1 MARNEEEHIL
11 NIQVSYDKAVEGIK
25 KYRDEIVNLTI
36 REKELAQEL
45 EDGKISQQEYDKE
58 LEIGKVAQKNY
69 RDEIRALQKEIQ
81 NNIRQE
87 QQMEGSLKSLRAEL
101 SNATKK
107 YDELSR
113 AERESAKG
121 KELQQHIKDITEEL
135 KGAEAETDRFYR
147 NVGNYKNS
155 IIEALTGNNRFA
167 SSLAGIAQEGG
178 GSIKG
183 FFSTAVTSV
192 KSFGAALM
200 SLLANPVFLGIAGIA
215 GAGVAFKWFYDYNQG
230 LAEATRLTQQFTG
243 KSGEDLKQFRNGVQA
258 VADAFGLEFQETLQ
272 SANAMAKGFGIS
284 VDEALKLMQDGLVSG
299 ANANGEFLDTVK
311 EYPAYFKEAGISAE
325 GFVAITTQA
334 TKQGIF
340 SDKGVDTIKEAN
352 IRLREMTTATA
363 SALDGIGISS
373 KTVQKELQS
382 GSKTTFDIMQ
392 QVSAKLKELPQ
403 TSSAVGTAIADIF
416 GGPGE
421 DAGLAYI
428 ESLSTIQTNLGK
440 VKDGAGEVASAQE
453 QQIEAQKE
461 LNNTMSAMF
470 DMTGGGFESMK
481 AQIST
486 IATKTLVAMM
496 KGVAGVVNWFVRLY
510 NKSLIVRAG
519 VLAVAYQFKVLWS
532 AVKLVFNL
540 IIDGFK
546 GIGRA
551 LELFVDTTKAAFRAV
566 VGAAQGFGKVLS
578 GIANFSL
585 EEIKAGVAEIKNS
598 VVGGFKSALTS
609 LKGTIKAQ
617 GREVLGDIAS
627 FGKETFDNFKQG
639 FNEAVNG
646 GGLKEITF
654 DVAASGAVPTNAD
667 ISPVSHGK
675 GATPTSAGATD
686 KKPTGGKTGK
696 NNGTGNGNGPSAE
709 QLAADELAQVRKAEE
724 MLLQLIEDNAE
735 KQRALLKNKY
745 DQQIADL
752 ERALAEK
759 GKHTAKAE
767 EAMTVQIKAL
777 QQQREMELNK
787 LELQFT
793 KQRVEQENKKYA
805 LLIEAAKAGTR
816 EQYDL
821 QLAKLTNEQQLA
833 EAEIVATLTNE
844 QQRQEMLLA
853 NDAAFEARRLEL
865 KKKYLQ
871 EERAAQQQA
880 ITEQFA
886 NDIQGAE
893 QGGDELGALQL
904 KLDQKRAMMDAA
916 NAAEYE
922 SEKAKQEAILQ
933 ASNEFYQAQ
942 QDLSDK
948 RREIEVANSEAIAGA
963 IGSLQGVMEAFGS
976 KNKTLTALS
985 KVLALAQI
993 AISSGVALAKG
1004 IEQSQSVP
1012 FPQNITAIATTVG
1025 TILANIATAIK
1036 TVKGAKMAVGGV
1048 VRGRGTGTSDQVP
1061 IHASNGESVMTA
1073 EATSM
1078 FSPALSAFN
1087 QLGGGVPIVV
1097 QSPAQQLGEEFLAAA
1112 FAKGMAL
1119 APRPVVTVEEINK
1132 VQERVNVLE
1141 QLGNI

>member
-25 KYRDEIVNLTI
+25 KYRDEIVNLKI

-155 IIEALTGNNRFA
+155 IVEAIAGNNRFA
-167 SSLAGIAQEGG
+167 SSLAGLAQEGG

-183 FFSTAVTSV
+183 VFTSAVTSV

-200 SLLANPVFLGIAGIA
+200 GLLANPVFLSIAGIA

-230 LAEATRLTQQFTG
+230 LVEATRLTKEFTG
-243 KSGEDLKQFRNGVQA
+243 LTGEELVSVRNGIQA
-258 VADAFGLEFQETLQ
+258 VADTMGHDYKDTLSTVDALMSNYGITAQ
-272 SANAMAKGFGIS
+272 QATKVVEDGF
-284 VDEALKLMQDGLVSG
+284 VSG
-299 ANANGEFLDTVK
+299 ADLSGDMLDKIQQYAPT
-311 EYPAYFKEAGISAE
+311 FHDAGIGASE
-325 GFVAITTQA
+325 MVAILQQTRS
-334 TKQGIF
+334 GIF
-340 SDKGVDTIKEAN
+340 SDKGLGVITMASKKI
-352 IRLREMTTATA
+352 REMGKGTRDALTGIGVDAAKVQQDLANGTRSTFDVVQEVSKKMKDFGADSEQVGDVLKNVFGRKGADAGIKLIEQLDTMTTDIEEVKKQTGEWGEAQQEQIKATNELNVEM
-363 SALDGIGISS
+363 SAL
-373 KTVQKELQS
+373 
-382 GSKTTFDIMQ
+382 FDLTDNGWEGMID
-392 QVSAKLKELPQ
+392 QVKLL
-403 TSSAVGTAIADIF
+403 
-416 GGPGE
+416 
-421 DAGLAYI
+421 
-428 ESLSTIQTNLGK
+428 
-440 VKDGAGEVASAQE
+440 
-453 QQIEAQKE
+453 
-461 LNNTMSAMF
+461 
-470 DMTGGGFESMK
+470 
-481 AQIST
+481 
-486 IATKTLVAMM
+486 ATKWLVAVV
-496 KGVAGVVNWFVRLY
+496 KGCIDIANWFVRLY

-519 VLAVAYQFKVLWS
+519 VQGVAYQFKVLWS

-540 IIDGFK
+540 IVDGFK

-585 EEIKAGVAEIKNS
+585 EEIKAGVAEMKNS
-598 VVGGFKSALTS
+598 VVGGFKSALSS

-639 FNEAVNG
+639 FNEAVSG
-646 GGLKEITF
+646 GGLKEITIQ
-654 DVAASGAVPTNAD
+654 AGIEGAGPTNAGNAPG
-667 ISPVSHGK
+667 SNGK
-675 GATPTSAGATD
+675 GSAPTSAGATD
-686 KKPTGGKTGK
+686 KKQTGGKTGK
-696 NNGTGNGNGPSAE
+696 NNVTGKNNAPSAE
-709 QLAADELAQVRKAEE
+709 RLAADELAQVRKAEE
-724 MLLQLIEDNAE
+724 LLLQLIEDNAE

-767 EAMTVQIKAL
+767 EAMTIQIKAL

-853 NDAAFEARRLEL
+853 NDAAFEARRLDL

-871 EERAAQQQA
+871 EERAAQKKA

-904 KLDQKRAMMDAA
+904 KLDQKRAMLDAA

-963 IGSLQGVMEAFGS
+963 IGSLQDVMEAFGS